1 MKAKVS
7 HLLVSSAVLLV
18 VCVLT
23 GCSAFRY
30 SVGEEDPATSDPLTA
45 KYDQRDLLAW
55 ANLISKDLLDNP
67 FPPAGEDQPIL
78 VVMGIQNRTKSHQ
91 DMKAISDT
99 ITTHMLDTGSIRLV
113 NAARRDDLLKEQGYQ
128 LANCTEDT
136 KVKIGRQLGA
146 KYMLT
151 GSLVEIENESGREV
165 RVSKKQDV
173 YYQLTVE
180 ITDLETGLIAVRKQR
195 DRLRRASK
203 PLIGW

>member
-1 MKAKVS
+1 MNRDTLQ
-7 HLLVSSAVLLV
+7 LLTFSALV
-18 VCVLT
+18 VIVALT
-23 GCSAFRY
+23 NGCSAFRY
-30 SVGEEDPATSDPLTA
+30 SVGEADPAASDPLTA

-55 ANLISKDLLDNP
+55 ADLISKDLLDHP
-67 FPPAGEDQPIL
+67 FPPSGEDQPIL

-99 ITTHMLDTGSIRLV
+99 ITTRMLDTDRIRLV

-128 LANCTEDT
+128 LANCTEET
-136 KVKIGRQLGA
+136 KTKIGQQLGA

-151 GSLVEIENESGREV
+151 GSLVEIEQESGREV
-165 RVSKKQDV
+165 RVSKRQDV

>member
-1 MKAKVS
+1 MNRNRQSFLTVF
-7 HLLVSSAVLLV
+7 VLITGI
-18 VCVLT
+18 CALT

-30 SVGEEDPATSDPLTA
+30 SVGDADPEASGPLTA
-45 KYDQRDLLAW
+45 KYDQRDMLAW
-55 ANLISKDLLDNP
+55 ADMISKDLLEHP
-67 FPPAGEDQPIL
+67 FPAAGEDQPIL

-99 ITTHMLDTGSIRLV
+99 ITTKLLDTGKIRLV

-128 LANCTEDT
+128 LANCTEET
-136 KVKIGRQLGA
+136 KTQIGKQLGA

-151 GSLVEIENESGREV
+151 GSLVEIEQESEREV
-165 RVSKKQDV
+165 RASKTQDV

-180 ITDLETGLIAVRKQR
+180 VTDLETGLIAVRKQR